1 MQPKDETE
9 EEQQARKLETRRKDG
24 HQADWREEG
33 KGLSE
38 VTQKE
43 SDSTGK

>member
-9 EEQQARKLETRRKDG
+9 EEQQARKLETRRKDDR
-24 HQADWREEG
+24 QAGWREEG

-38 VTQKE
+38 VIQKE